1 MKDRI
6 RQIMENLHMN
16 QGAFAAFIGAPPAT
30 ISSIY
35 TGRTRPTLTIVE
47 SIKQRV
53 PNVSLDW
60 LMFGRGSMYDTE
72 AGDSTLPAH
81 GQQELNFTGNDTS
94 SASDLN
100 SKYKVPGAQQRAE
113 EYLDFTDEQQRSTP
127 YPNVPRRQQDIVRLD
142 MKNLDKPQRKIKE
155 IRIFFDDGTY
165 ESFESKK

>member
-16 QGAFAAFIGAPPAT
+16 QGAFASFIGTPPAT

-35 TGRTRPTLTIVE
+35 TGRTRPTLSIVE

-53 PNVSLDW
+53 PNVSLEW
-60 LMFGRGSMYDTE
+60 LMFGIGSMYDT
-72 AGDSTLPAH
+72 ANSDSTLSEH
-81 GQQELNFTGNDTS
+81 TQQELNFTSTDTPP
-94 SASDLN
+94 APDAN
-100 SKYKVPGAQQRAE
+100 SMYNVPGAQLRAE
-113 EYLDFTDEQQRSTP
+113 EHQEYSDEQQSPTP
-127 YPNVPRRQQDIVRLD
+127 YHNAINRQKEMMRMD
-142 MKNLDKPQRKIKE
+142 MKFIDKPQRKIKE